1 MAELSER
8 ARQVRK
14 SIMDHTRGEGV
25 VPTTAELCR
34 ELGLSADDL
43 AVDLLNLEAAASVAR
58 QDSAHAGLT
67 QFQDET
73 LDEPLPP
80 LGEIMYARP
89 FAAFKNH
96 YQVWVDGEQKW
107 FAECAVE
114 ACSISAQFPGKEVT
128 VRSVCRQT
136 REPVELVGR
145 DGVLLDYSP
154 ATLRVHLGYPLR
166 TLPARIVG
174 WCDYNSFF
182 ASEDAAQPVGER
194 PSGGSRGHPQP
205 RDDVTTDR
213 RAVRKRTTRLR
224 LSTRGADPGRRAA
237 HEALRPGQADRCSG
251 SASPTRSFCPAPA
264 WCGTGNGRDTPIT
277 SDSRCDDRAGRRC
290 AR

>member
-14 SIMDHTRGEGV
+14 NIMDHTRAEGV

-58 QDSAHAGLT
+58 QDSAHAELT
-67 QFQDET
+67 RFQDEV

-96 YQVWVDGEQKW
+96 YPVWVDGEQKW

-114 ACSISAQFPGKEVT
+114 ACSISAQFPGKEVI

-136 REPVELVGR
+136 REPVEIRGR
-145 DGVLLDYSP
+145 DGMILDYSP

-182 ASEDAAQPVGER
+182 ASEDAAR
-194 PSGGSRGHPQP
+194 RWASAHPE
-205 RDDVTTDR
+205 VHG
-213 RAVRKRTTRLR
+213 V
-224 LSTRGADPGRRAA
+224 
-237 HEALRPGQADRCSG
+237 
-251 SASPTRSFCPAPA
+251 TRSPETMSRLIGELFGRGRLAYDYQPAV
-264 WCGTGNGRDTPIT
+264 PIL
-277 SDSRCDDRAGRRC
+277 DAVLHMKRYGL
-290 AR
+290 

>member
-1 MAELSER
+1 MMAELSER

-14 SIMDHTRGEGV
+14 SIMDHTRSEGV
-25 VPTTAELCR
+25 VPTSAALCR
-34 ELGLSADDL
+34 ELGLTPEDL
-43 AVDLLNLEAAASVAR
+43 AGDLLNLEAAFSVAR

-67 QFQDET
+67 RFQDET

-96 YQVWVDGEQKW
+96 YPVSVDGEQKW
-107 FAECAVE
+107 YAECAVE
-114 ACSISAQFPGKEVT
+114 ACSISAQFPGKEVI

-136 REPVELVGR
+136 REPVELVQR
-145 DGVLLDYSP
+145 DGELLDYSP

-182 ASEDAAQPVGER
+182 ASEDAAHQWAR
-194 PSGGSRGHPQP
+194 AHPE
-205 RDDVTTDR
+205 VHG
-213 RAVRKRTTRLR
+213 V
-224 LSTRGADPGRRAA
+224 
-237 HEALRPGQADRCSG
+237 
-251 SASPTRSFCPAPA
+251 TRSPETMGRMIAELFGKGRLAYDYQPAVPILDA
-264 WCGTGNGRDTPIT
+264 VLHMSRYGLDKQTALGFRVPDPFFLPSLTMVREWRRQGYGNYFRF
-277 SDSRCDDRAGRRC
+277 SLR
-290 AR
+290 

>member
-14 SIMDHTRGEGV
+14 SIMDRTRGEGV

-34 ELGLSADDL
+34 ELGLSAEDL

-67 QFQDET
+67 RFQDET

-154 ATLRVHLGYPLR
+154 ATLRVHLGIP
-166 TLPARIVG
+166 
-174 WCDYNSFF
+174 
-182 ASEDAAQPVGER
+182 
-194 PSGGSRGHPQP
+194 
-205 RDDVTTDR
+205 
-213 RAVRKRTTRLR
+213 
-224 LSTRGADPGRRAA
+224 AA
-237 HEALRPGQADRCSG
+237 HAARPH
-251 SASPTRSFCPAPA
+251 
-264 WCGTGNGRDTPIT
+264 
-277 SDSRCDDRAGRRC
+277 RRLV
-290 AR
+290 

>member
-14 SIMDHTRGEGV
+14 NIMDHTRGEGV

-58 QDSAHAGLT
+58 QDSAHAELT
-67 QFQDET
+67 RFQDEV

-96 YQVWVDGEQKW
+96 YPVWVDGEQKW

-114 ACSISAQFPGKEVT
+114 ACSISAQFPGKAVT

-145 DGVLLDYSP
+145 DGVLVDYSP

-182 ASEDAAQPVGER
+182 ASEDAAQQWA
-194 PSGGSRGHPQP
+194 SAHPQ
-205 RDDVTTDR
+205 VQG
-213 RAVRKRTTRLR
+213 V
-224 LSTRGADPGRRAA
+224 
-237 HEALRPGQADRCSG
+237 
-251 SASPTRSFCPAPA
+251 TRSPETMSRLIGELFGRGRLAYDYQPAVPILDA
-264 WCGTGNGRDTPIT
+264 VLHMKRYGLDKPTALGFRVPDPFFLPSLGMVRDWKRQGYGNYFRF
-277 SDSRCDDRAGRRC
+277 SLR
-290 AR
+290 

>member
-8 ARQVRK
+8 ARRVRK
-14 SIMDHTRGEGV
+14 SIMDRTRGEGV

-34 ELGLSADDL
+34 ELGLSAEDL

-67 QFQDET
+67 RFQDET

-182 ASEDAAQPVGER
+182 ASEDAAQQWA
-194 PSGGSRGHPQP
+194 SAHP
-205 RDDVTTDR
+205 
-213 RAVRKRTTRLR
+213 
-224 LSTRGADPGRRAA
+224 
-237 HEALRPGQADRCSG
+237 
-251 SASPTRSFCPAPA
+251 
-264 WCGTGNGRDTPIT
+264 
-277 SDSRCDDRAGRRC
+277 
-290 AR
+290 